1 MRTNKA
7 SASEKYGAKTVA
19 DHAIARGV
27 LAEPSVA
34 YQVRARTEPAIVASL
49 LNQAD
54 IVSDMAMVKL
64 IHQRIPLEVLDR
76 LAEQGVT
83 KQELNLVAPARTL
96 AHRRANA
103 EPLTIEESDRAV
115 RLARVLAQAEVVF
128 GAAEKAMTWLR
139 HPLKRFEGNTPLAM
153 LATDI
158 GSRLVEEAL
167 VQIDEGFYA

>member
-1 MRTNKA
+1 MRTYPS
-7 SASEKYGAKTVA
+7 SASERSAAKNVEHKAKVGVA
-19 DHAIARGV
+19 
-27 LAEPSVA
+27 ESSVV
-34 YQVRARTEPAIVASL
+34 YQVRARTEPAIVAGL

-54 IVSDMAMVKL
+54 IVSDMAMVNL
-64 IHQRIPLEVLDR
+64 IHQRIPLDVLDR

-128 GAAEKAMTWLR
+128 GQVEKSMAWLR